1 VCQCEYV
8 PPFTTSNVAGWK
20 ASFHLSLIK
29 SIVYIGYL
37 LWFPGCNKEVW
48 RESLTMSLKNK
59 IIVFGAIVAAVAGL
73 GLALSTLQNTAT
85 VVASAVWGY

>member
-1 VCQCEYV
+1 
-8 PPFTTSNVAGWK
+8 
-20 ASFHLSLIK
+20 
-29 SIVYIGYL
+29 
-37 LWFPGCNKEVW
+37 
-48 RESLTMSLKNK
+48 MSLKNK